1 MFKSKSNNQSH
12 KRGFKGR
19 RSFGGKNKG
28 LKFSTPKKGPA
39 ECTIEALQH
48 HYFDCSGYNE
58 ADRYLNTK
66 KAIVQYMGTKFGG
79 DIRVTLESGRRFEI
93 PAPPDPADNYID
105 FVDENGNVLTARA
118 QVTPR
123 ESQDYTEELKSY
135 SKRKRELQKDMEKS
149 YSIVL
154 GQCTYEL
161 QQKLENKPE
170 WPTIRDTQSVLDL
183 LELIKVTTFKLE
195 DEKYLP

>member
-1 MFKSKSNNQSH
+1 MFKSRQNNQSY

-19 RSFGGKNKG
+19 RPFGGKNKG
-28 LKFSTPKKGPA
+28 AKFSIPKKGPA

-93 PAPPDPADNYID
+93 PAPSDPADNYID
-105 FVDENGNVLTARA
+105 FVDENGNILTARA

-123 ESQDYTEELKSY
+123 EAQDYTEEL
-135 SKRKRELQKDMEKS
+135 
-149 YSIVL
+149 
-154 GQCTYEL
+154 
-161 QQKLENKPE
+161 
-170 WPTIRDTQSVLDL
+170 
-183 LELIKVTTFKLE
+183 
-195 DEKYLP
+195 